1 MANPSSVLCL
11 DCGNPR
17 GPLSKECPF
26 CGSQET
32 PPLPKK
38 AGGVFTLN
46 LEENLPRVDI
56 ALQRFDEALDELSQT
71 AVKIIKVIH
80 GYGSGG
86 RGGKIKESIRQEL
99 IYQRRSDWIAD
110 YYAGEDL
117 GTGKESYQELCRK
130 YPAVKSLLTKD
141 MLGNPGIT
149 LIILKK

>member
-1 MANPSSVLCL
+1 M
-11 DCGNPR
+11 
-17 GPLSKECPF
+17 
-26 CGSQET
+26 
-32 PPLPKK
+32 
-38 AGGVFTLN
+38 FTLN
-46 LEENLPRVDI
+46 LEENLPRVDV

-130 YPAVKSLLTKD
+130 YPAVKSLMTKD

>member
-1 MANPSSVLCL
+1 MVKASSVLCL

-17 GPLSKECPF
+17 GALSRECPY
-26 CGSQET
+26 CGSVET

-46 LEENLPRVDI
+46 LEENLPKVDE
-56 ALQRFDEALDELSQT
+56 ALQLFDEALEELSLT
-71 AVKIIKVIH
+71 AVKVIKVIH

-86 RGGKIKESIRQEL
+86 RGGKIRESVRQEL
-99 IYQRRSDWIAD
+99 LYQRRSHWIAD

-117 GTGKESYQELCRK
+117 GPGKESYQELCRK
-130 YPAVKSLLTKD
+130 YPTVKTLLSKD